1 MSDLTISQESNGSW
15 PETDVENTT
24 TKLIFA
30 PHGSNQ
36 MVQPR
41 PQDFPG
47 NEFSN
52 ETLDGKNLE
61 VDYAAPN
68 GAGTTNKPVTLRWDS
83 SSRKRSESSG
93 TAMLRLKGRG

>member
-1 MSDLTISQESNGSW
+1 MSNQTISQANDNSW
-15 PETDVENTT
+15 PTTEIEKTT

-36 MVQPR
+36 MVAPS

-52 ETLDGKNLE
+52 ETINGKNLE

-68 GAGTTNKPVTLRWDS
+68 GSGTSNKRVTLRWDTG
-83 SSRKRSESSG
+83 SRKRSESSG